1 MSIYIII
8 IIIIVITLITL
19 IILHANGIDNNPCV
33 KD

>member
-1 MSIYIII
+1 MSITIII

-19 IILHANGIDNNPCV
+19 HANGIDNNPCV